1 MFRIAKQLALG
12 IALSTLLA
20 GAAATYAMERQDR
33 AMERGDVHDR
43 GRGRGASDDHWRHHP
58 EGDPGDPREHVPELD
73 VAAVGIVATM
83 IAGGGMLLTRRRE
96 S

>member
-1 MFRIAKQLALG
+1 MFRIVKQLALG
-12 IALSTLLA
+12 IALSTSLA
-20 GAAATYAMERQDR
+20 GAAATYALERQDR
-33 AMERGDVHDR
+33 AMERG
-43 GRGRGASDDHWRHHP
+43 ASDDHQRHHP
-58 EGDPGDPREHVPELD
+58 EGDQGGPRKHVPEFD

>member
-1 MFRIAKQLALG
+1 MFRIVKQLALR
-12 IALSTLLA
+12 IALSASLA

-43 GRGRGASDDHWRHHP
+43 ARGRGDSERRGRHHP
-58 EGDPGDPREHVPELD
+58 EGDQGGPRKHVPEFD

-96 S
+96 T